1 METFVALPIT
11 LKGEHWTITTISLN
25 AFTDDIDTPV
35 HKSEFHLFRGRV
47 AESMVGNLFF
57 LENMHDGDAY
67 VIMTDCPD
75 YGKANLMIRNYT
87 VTMDAGT
94 NTVTVISCKKASVRR
109 FAARNIVKIWLKIR

>member
-75 YGKANLMIRNYT
+75 
-87 VTMDAGT
+87 
-94 NTVTVISCKKASVRR
+94 
-109 FAARNIVKIWLKIR
+109 